1 MSNPIKSEEL
11 IQDKVFQPTIESGVA
26 LIKVLQDLE
35 KELKAIASV
44 SKQGLNLV
52 TVSSYEDIRKIAEEA
67 DKANRVQQTGIDIA
81 KEKAKVEQKLKD
93 ALSEE
98 AKELASLRL
107 ELERVNKANKDA
119 AKEVST
125 TTGAYDRASQ
135 ELNKVRKAWKD
146 LAIVQKENT
155 DEGKA
160 LKKQLDELDATLKKV
175 DAAAGQ
181 HQRNVGNYA
190 SGFDGLQNSINQVT
204 REMPAFVNSAQTG
217 FMAIS
222 NNLPILVDQITQ
234 LREQN
239 AQLVANGQ
247 QGVPIWRQLIKSL
260 LSWGTA
266 LSVGITLLT
275 MYGKEIGQL
284 FFELFNGKKAFDEV
298 KYSQEALTSI
308 QKEAANAVVDE
319 KTKIAQLIEVVKSE
333 TTTKQEKA
341 KAIREINLISPEY
354 LGNITSENVL
364 TKEGKELIDQYI
376 VSLEKKAKAQAY
388 SNKLAELNKEL
399 IETELKSGEELAST
413 TAKFKKAIAV
423 GPLVMMETG
432 YGESIKKNR
441 KEEIEL
447 IQKKIDAI
455 NKMMSLDIENGK
467 LTVETSKADKE
478 AEDEK
483 KKRDAEAERRRKKI
497 IEDTRKAHEEEL
509 KLSKELDEKLMKSK
523 IEIIENETAR
533 KIASI
538 LLILNLEKQANAE
551 RYNDAVRVAQLNYNL
566 ELKAQREIR
575 ELLETENKFRKELA
589 KEQADMTKVFSD
601 EWQNKEKKRIA
612 DHYKEKRKEE
622 EKQLKEQQQF
632 FTKQIEN
639 LDNYNKAR
647 FDRMNKSVEQELN
660 ATRKRQNDLKDLA
673 QKGSLDAN
681 NSLAYEQRKEAEL
694 LAKQEKIAK
703 KKQRQ
708 ELIMA
713 GLKSYS
719 ANAGKPDALPK
730 TMKDIAMLSGFL
742 RALPTFYDGIEDTG
756 NGGKLDNKGGFLS
769 VLHPN
774 ERVLTANQNK
784 LIGDMT
790 NDELSKLAL
799 NYNLNPTQ
807 FDNMPMVAAYNDE
820 SVKELKSLNK
830 RIDSLAKIVET
841 RPTSQ
846 FQYDQVAKAVIDVVK
861 KGNSTVRT
869 YQKNGGGL
877 LG

>member
-275 MYGKEIGQL
+275 MYGKEIGE
-284 FFELFNGKKAFDEV
+284 FFIELVKGKDSFD
-298 KYSQEALTSI
+298 KLKFSQQALTDI
-308 QKEAANAVVDE
+308 QKEASKSIVDE
-319 KTKIAQLIEVVKSE
+319 KMQVESLITVIKNETSSKEDKI
-333 TTTKQEKA
+333 KA
-341 KAIREINLISPEY
+341 VRELNLISPEY

-376 VSLEKKAKAQAY
+376 TSLEKKAKAEAFHQKAV
-388 SNKLAELNKEL
+388 ELNKKL
-399 IETELKSGEELAST
+399 IDAENSSLEENKRFYDNMFSSVIRGRAVQT
-413 TAKFKKAIAV
+413 DTDAI
-423 GPLVMMETG
+423 
-432 YGESIKKNR
+432 KR
-441 KEEIEL
+441 KEEKVKGIHKE
-447 IQKKIDAI
+447 IDAL
-455 NKMMSLDIENGK
+455 NELYKQGVKNGD
-467 LTVETSKADKE
+467 LTVETTKADKE

-483 KKRDAEAERRRKKI
+483 KKKDAEAERRRKKQ